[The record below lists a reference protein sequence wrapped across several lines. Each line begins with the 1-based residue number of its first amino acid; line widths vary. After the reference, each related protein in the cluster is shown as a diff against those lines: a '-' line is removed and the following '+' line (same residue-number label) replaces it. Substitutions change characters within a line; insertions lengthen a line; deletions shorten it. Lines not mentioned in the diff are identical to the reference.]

1 MVELTTKELAR
12 LIELRRKKT
21 ELIHEQKSGLDRAGE
36 INAIEQNALAIE
48 NKVKELGVVIV
59 VPNGKKLDELT
70 QKLRGLPPDQIKEA
84 MKIKDGLVYHML
96 KERSDIIRANY
107 DNRLEVSKLS
117 ICSSMIEAEKRV
129 LIHDAIVSGV
139 ISTPID
145 MSKIDQ
151 SKVALI
157 VKALNRCG
165 IKCKSAEGV
174 LVPQDTT
181 EYIEKI
187 VDVSGNRIWVSNDLK
202 PKFDENVVLMQQ
214 VNVKIQLKNAE
225 RQIRQFG
232 EAEEKEF
239 DELQK
244 KYLELIKQKDEILK
258 NYEEESNLSVKI

>member
-1 MVELTTKELAR
+1 M
-12 LIELRRKKT
+12 
-21 ELIHEQKSGLDRAGE
+21 
-36 INAIEQNALAIE
+36 
-48 NKVKELGVVIV
+48 
-59 VPNGKKLDELT
+59 
-70 QKLRGLPPDQIKEA
+70 
-84 MKIKDGLVYHML
+84 
-96 KERSDIIRANY
+96 
-107 DNRLEVSKLS
+107 S
-117 ICSSMIEAEKRV
+117 I
-129 LIHDAIVSGV
+129 
-139 ISTPID
+139 
-145 MSKIDQ
+145 
-151 SKVALI
+151 
-157 VKALNRCG
+157 
-165 IKCKSAEGV
+165 GV